1 MRKSGDNRPDGGVF
15 PPKVGRWVWACRE
28 GSEATLRGEFERAGQ
43 KSRVLAGGLVESQ
56 ARPPGVPTFARL
68 GFKVEA
74 VLPWSA
80 EVGKQAASHWKQ
92 AVWIQA
98 WVPDSTLG
106 NRLSKQATKVGG
118 DLLAERRR
126 SGLPV
131 HESAKSASAA
141 GVALGQVLVLP
152 GWVVLGTLSAE
163 EGDPW
168 VAGGRTRVR
177 RHGESPSRAAMK
189 LDEALAWKGDAPG
202 RGDVCVDLGAAPG
215 GWSERLLAMG
225 ARVIAIDPG
234 RLREDLMRNKALEH
248 VMASAFDY
256 EPAAPVDWLF
266 CDMAWRPLEVAQLLA
281 KWARNGWALHLVA
294 NIKLPMR
301 DKLPMVERVRETLVA
316 GGWRALQTR
325 QLYHDRD
332 EITVHARSR

>member
-1 MRKSGDNRPDGGVF
+1 M
-15 PPKVGRWVWACRE
+15 
-28 GSEATLRGEFERAGQ
+28 
-43 KSRVLAGGLVESQ
+43 
-56 ARPPGVPTFARL
+56 
-68 GFKVEA
+68 
-74 VLPWSA
+74 
-80 EVGKQAASHWKQ
+80 
-92 AVWIQA
+92 
-98 WVPDSTLG
+98 
-106 NRLSKQATKVGG
+106 
-118 DLLAERRR
+118 
-126 SGLPV
+126 PV

-141 GVALGQVLVLP
+141 RVALGQVVVLP
-152 GWVVLGTLSAE
+152 GAVVLGTLAAD

-168 VAGGRTRVR
+168 VAGGRTRAR

-189 LDEALAWKGDAPG
+189 LDEALAWKGDAPA

-234 RLREDLMRNKALEH
+234 RLREDLMRNKSLEH
-248 VMASAFDY
+248 VLASAFDY
-256 EPAAPVDWLF
+256 EPSAPVDWLF

-294 NIKLPMR
+294 NIKLPIK

-316 GGWRALQTR
+316 GGWRALATR